1 MRKVTTTYFCDKCG
15 KEITE
20 ELIPI
25 VAIAKQYRDEDG
37 EGSLEEGTVFFE
49 LCTDCIGMVADFINQ
64 KPFQT
69 PQKREFDVG
78 KAQALRDA
86 GWTYKAISEEMKC
99 SEQTVWNKLNKKAG
113 DKDAE
118 NEA

>member
-1 MRKVTTTYFCDKCG
+1 MRKTVTTYFCDKCG
-15 KEITE
+15 KKITE
-20 ELIPI
+20 PTVSMFQLLDIEPENGAPFDTIGNWEVCSDCLELIEQFI
-25 VAIAKQYRDEDG
+25 V
-37 EGSLEEGTVFFE
+37 
-49 LCTDCIGMVADFINQ
+49 Q
-64 KPFQT
+64 KPSQT
-69 PQKREFDVG
+69 PQKREFDIG

>member
-15 KEITE
+15 QEIKEPFVPVFMLKFAEYETGSI
-20 ELIPI
+20 
-25 VAIAKQYRDEDG
+25 DEDTQDMYW
-37 EGSLEEGTVFFE
+37 EVCS
-49 LCTDCIGMVADFINQ
+49 DCRKLIEQFMVQ
-64 KPFQT
+64 KPFSNKQER
-69 PQKREFDVG
+69 KFDIG
-78 KAQALRDA
+78 RAKALREA
-86 GWTYKAISEEMKC
+86 GWTYKKIAEDMKC

>member
-20 ELIPI
+20 PFVPVFMLKFAEYETGSI
-25 VAIAKQYRDEDG
+25 DEDTQDVYW
-37 EGSLEEGTVFFE
+37 EV
-49 LCTDCIGMVADFINQ
+49 CADCRKLIEQFIVQ

-118 NEA
+118 DEA